1 MTGRM
6 GGDDGKKGEIFAKD
20 EDKLKDMD
28 ITLKDKVAIV
38 TGGTRGIG
46 FAMVKKFIEAQAKV
60 VIWGSK
66 KETAEAALEKL
77 REIYPDCDAMA
88 MAPALTDQ
96 NQVREAMDAVV
107 SRYGRIDIL
116 ANNAGISQSIP
127 LENYTDEDLDRII
140 DLNIRAVF
148 VCCKAAAAYMKEA
161 GVGCIINTS
170 SVVSFYGQGLGCMY
184 PASKSAVNGLTR
196 SLSRELGAYGIRVNA
211 VAPGVTRTDMVAALP
226 ESMVAPL
233 LKRIPLGRM
242 GEAEDIANAAL
253 FLASDMASYITGAVI
268 PVDGGAII

>member
-1 MTGRM
+1 
-6 GGDDGKKGEIFAKD
+6 
-20 EDKLKDMD
+20 MD
-28 ITLKDKVAIV
+28 ITLKNKVAIV

-46 FAMVKKFIEAQAKV
+46 FAIVKKFVEAEAKV

-66 KETAEAALEKL
+66 KKTAETALEKL

-96 NQVREAMDAVV
+96 NQVREAMEAVV

-148 VCCKAAAAYMKEA
+148 VCCKAAVAYMKEA
-161 GVGCIINTS
+161 GGGCIINTS

-196 SLSRELGAYGIRVNA
+196 SLSRELGRYGIRVNA

-233 LKRIPLGRM
+233 LQKIPLARM

>member
-1 MTGRM
+1 
-6 GGDDGKKGEIFAKD
+6 
-20 EDKLKDMD
+20 MD

-46 FAMVKKFIEAQAKV
+46 FAIVKKFVEAQAKV
-60 VIWGSK
+60 VIWGSRM
-66 KETAEAALEKL
+66 ETAEAALAKL
-77 REIYPDCDAMA
+77 REAFPDCDAMA
-88 MAPALTDQ
+88 MAPSLTDQ
-96 NQVREAMDAVV
+96 KQVREAMEEVV
-107 SRYGRIDIL
+107 RKYGRIDIL

-140 DLNIRAVF
+140 DLNIKAVF
-148 VCCKAAAAYMKEA
+148 VCSKAAAAHMKEA
-161 GVGCIINTS
+161 GEGCIINTS
-170 SVVSFYGQGLGCMY
+170 SVVSFYGQGLGSMY

-196 SLSRELGAYGIRVNA
+196 SLSRELGPHGIRVNA

-233 LKRIPLGRM
+233 LQRIPLARM
-242 GEAEDIANAAL
+242 GEAEDIAKAAL

-268 PVDGGAII
+268 PVDGGAIL

>member
-1 MTGRM
+1 MN
-6 GGDDGKKGEIFAKD
+6 
-20 EDKLKDMD
+20 
-28 ITLKDKVAIV
+28 ITLKDKVTII

-46 FAMVKKFIEAQAKV
+46 FAMVKAFVEAQSRV

-66 KETAEAALEKL
+66 KDTAEAALDKL
-77 REIYPDCDAMA
+77 RNIYPNCEAMA
-88 MAPALTDQ
+88 MAPELSDQ
-96 NQVREAMDAVV
+96 KQVRQAMEEVIQQ
-107 SRYGRIDIL
+107 YGRIDIL
-116 ANNAGISQSIP
+116 VNNAGISQSIP
-127 LENYTDEDLDRII
+127 IENYTDEDLDRIM
-140 DLNIRAVF
+140 DLNIKAVF
-148 VCCKAAAAYMKEA
+148 ICCKAVAPHMIQA
-161 GVGCIINTS
+161 GGGCIINTS

-196 SLSRELGAYGIRVNA
+196 SLSRELGQYGIRVNA

-233 LKRIPLGRM
+233 LQKIPLSRM

-268 PVDGGAII
+268 PVDGGVIM